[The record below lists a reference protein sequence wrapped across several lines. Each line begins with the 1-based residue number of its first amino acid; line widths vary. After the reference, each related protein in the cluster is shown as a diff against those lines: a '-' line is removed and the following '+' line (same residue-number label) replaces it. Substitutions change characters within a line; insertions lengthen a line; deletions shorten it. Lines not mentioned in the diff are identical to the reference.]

1 MNTLI
6 IIGSGPAGLTSAI
19 YASRSQLNPI
29 VIEGMEPGG
38 QLTTTTIIEN
48 WPGYPDGVDAQTLM
62 SDMREQAK
70 RFGAVFKNGEV
81 TEIDLKNKPFT
92 LTVGKEKMTT
102 NALIV
107 ATGAAPKM
115 LGLSE
120 EKKLIGRGVST
131 CATCDGF
138 FFRKKEVLVV
148 GGGDTAMEEAI
159 YLSTLA
165 KNVTVIHR
173 RDELRAS
180 KIMQE
185 KAKNI
190 ENINFIWDSVITE
203 IHDVQKNTVTGASLK
218 NVKTEEVTLK
228 KCDGIFIGLG
238 HIPNT
243 GFLENQLELDENG
256 FIITRNGSKTSM
268 PGVFAAGDV
277 SDPVYKQAIT
287 SAGKGCMAALDA
299 EKLIQGLE

>member
-70 RFGAVFKNGEV
+70 RFGTVFKNGEV
-81 TEIDLKNKPFT
+81 TEIDLKNTPFT

-102 NALIV
+102 NAIIV
-107 ATGAAPKM
+107 ATGATPKM

-190 ENINFIWDSVITE
+190 KNINFIWDSVITE

-218 NVKTEEVTLK
+218 NIKTEEVTLK

-243 GFLENQLELDENG
+243 EFLDNQLELDENG
-256 FIITRNGSKTSM
+256 FIITRDGSKTSM

>member
-1 MNTLI
+1 MNKLI

-19 YASRSQLNPI
+19 YASRAQLTPI

-48 WPGYPDGVDAQTLM
+48 WPGYPEGVDAQELM
-62 SDMREQAK
+62 DNIKKQAK
-70 RFGAVFKNGEV
+70 RFGTEFKSGEI
-81 TEIDLKNKPFT
+81 TAIDLSQSPFT
-92 LTVGKEKMTT
+92 LTLGKEKIE
-102 NALIV
+102 AAAIII
-107 ATGAAPKM
+107 ATGASPRM
-115 LGLSE
+115 LGLAA

-138 FFRKKEVLVV
+138 FFRDKDVLVV
-148 GGGDTAMEEAI
+148 GGGDTAMEDAI
-159 YLSTLA
+159 HLSTLA

-185 KAKNI
+185 KAKNTK
-190 ENINFIWDSVITE
+190 NISFIWDSVIDE
-203 IHDVQKNTVTGASLK
+203 IHDLEKNTVTGASIK
-218 NVKTEEVTLK
+218 NVKTGKISLK
-228 KCDGIFIGLG
+228 ACDGIFIGLG

-243 GFLENQLELDENG
+243 TLFQGQLELDKNG
-256 FIITRNGSKTSM
+256 FILTKDGSKTNI

-299 EKLIQGLE
+299 EKFIKGI